1 MTLQATQYINVVD
14 VCWLSPRLASSKR
27 LPFKRQRRVANTEY
41 CTKVAV
47 EEGSIKEETKKAL
60 LLGCQT
66 QINLLGNLISR
77 SAISSLRQDAKVT
90 KITAILRTHIQ
101 SLTNYRV
108 TPLSILQYDS
118 LVADIVDKDNLHG
131 QSHRSRYPFGVIETL
146 SCPKYRPDALSQ
158 LLEWHLSVFVALG
171 QQVSACDQILIPSQR
186 VVTGHVGLLVHASS
200 AAQFEEGYRGIAER
214 AEIAVWDNPEANILS
229 RFRITGDTRDIIP
242 VDPMDDRITVDLL
255 RRKLQ
260 GDFNENDAKRLH
272 ALDYMPP
279 CYYPSCSIH

>member
-1 MTLQATQYINVVD
+1 
-14 VCWLSPRLASSKR
+14 
-27 LPFKRQRRVANTEY
+27 
-41 CTKVAV
+41 
-47 EEGSIKEETKKAL
+47 
-60 LLGCQT
+60 
-66 QINLLGNLISR
+66 
-77 SAISSLRQDAKVT
+77 
-90 KITAILRTHIQ
+90 
-101 SLTNYRV
+101 
-108 TPLSILQYDS
+108 
-118 LVADIVDKDNLHG
+118 
-131 QSHRSRYPFGVIETL
+131 
-146 SCPKYRPDALSQ
+146 
-158 LLEWHLSVFVALG
+158 
-171 QQVSACDQILIPSQR
+171 
-186 VVTGHVGLLVHASS
+186 VGLLVHASS